1 MKTVPKATYRLQ
13 FHAGFTLD
21 HAAAIANYLA
31 DLGISHIYA
40 SPYLQA
46 APGSSH
52 GYDVIDHTTVNRDLG
67 GNEGHDRFCR
77 ALAKNNLGQVL
88 DLVPNHMAISHPVRN
103 KWWWDIL
110 KNGPASQY
118 ERFFDIDRDPPERRL
133 GHRLLLPVLAD
144 HYGRELEAGKI
155 RVTKMAGDPVIDYNG
170 MRFPLSPASVIAH
183 TESSINNTTS
193 PEPGKLAET
202 LNADADALDHLLQ
215 NQHYRLAFWRTAAA
229 DLNYRRFFAI
239 NDLAGIRVEDERVF
253 TETHQLVLKWLRQ
266 GIIDGLRID
275 HPDGLSDPETY
286 FMRLRSASPEGW
298 IIVEKIL
305 HTGEDLPSSWPVSGT
320 TGYDFLNLV
329 AGLFIDPAGEAPLTE
344 FYTEFAGEKAT
355 FKEIVRQCKHQV
367 MDDLLGADV
376 SRLTELMIRICE
388 KHWFYRDYSRS
399 ELRIALR
406 EILAEMPVYR
416 TYVRIDSRLRDT
428 DRRIIETAVGNAEKR
443 QPKID
448 PALFTF
454 IKDLLCRL
462 HKGNL
467 EHEFILRFQQ
477 LSGPVTAKGIED
489 TAFYRY
495 HRLSCLNEVGGNP
508 GVMGISTAHFHNSM
522 IERSNRYPRT
532 MLSTATHDTKRSEDV
547 RARMALLSEIPR
559 QWAETV
565 RTWSKQNAIYR
576 RNGLLDKNT
585 EYLLYQTLVGAW
597 PINASRT
604 WAYME
609 KAAREARVHTSWEQ
623 PNPLYEK
630 ALHAFVTNVLEDSIF
645 VTDLAAFVTPL
656 VSPGRINSL
665 SQTLIKLTSPGV
677 PDIYQGTE
685 LWDMS
690 LVDPDNRRPVDYTL
704 RRELLN
710 SLDAITPEAVMA
722 QMEKGL
728 PKLYL
733 TRQTLWLRKHR
744 PGMFTPSSGYRPLLA
759 KGTAKKHIVAYMRG
773 EQAVVVVPRLIM
785 GFSRDWQ
792 DTRID
797 LPEGHW
803 HNLFT
808 DETVTGLQVLIA
820 DLLARFPVALLIKE
834 E

>member
-21 HAAAIANYLA
+21 HAAAIADYLA

-46 APGSSH
+46 APESSH
-52 GYDVIDHTTVNRDLG
+52 GYDVVDHTTVNRELG

-77 ALAKNNLGQVL
+77 ALAENNLGQVL
-88 DLVPNHMAISHPVRN
+88 DLVPNHMAISHPVLN
-103 KWWWDIL
+103 KWWWDVL

-118 ERFFDIDRDPPERRL
+118 ERFFDIDRNPPERRL

-155 RVTKMAGDPVIDYNG
+155 RIAELAGELVIDYNG
-170 MRFPLSPASVIAH
+170 MLFPLSPASVTLHAESNKDNTASPDPEKIAR
-183 TESSINNTTS
+183 
-193 PEPGKLAET
+193 T
-202 LNADADALDHLLQ
+202 LNAETDALDRLLQ

-329 AGLFIDPAGEAPLTE
+329 AGLFVDPAGEAPLTD
-344 FYTEFAGEKAT
+344 FYIQFTGET
-355 FKEIVRQCKHQV
+355 SSFEEIVRVCKHRV

-388 KHWFYRDYSRS
+388 NHRFYRDYSRS
-399 ELRIALR
+399 ELRTALR
-406 EILAEMPVYR
+406 EILAAMPVYR
-416 TYVRIDSRLRDT
+416 TYVRIDGRLRDA
-428 DRRIIETAVGNAEKR
+428 DQQIIETAVGSAGKR
-443 QPKID
+443 HPEID

-454 IKDLLCRL
+454 IQDLLCRRYQ
-462 HKGNL
+462 GNL

-495 HRLSCLNEVGGNP
+495 HRLSCLNEVGGDP
-508 GVMGISTAHFHNSM
+508 GTMGISTARFHNSM
-522 IERSNRYPRT
+522 LERSTRYPRT
-532 MLSTATHDTKRSEDV
+532 MLATGTHDTKRSEDV
-547 RARMALLSEIPR
+547 RARMALLSEIPL
-559 QWAETV
+559 QWTEAV
-565 RTWSKQNAIYR
+565 RTWSKRNSVYR
-576 RNGLLDKNT
+576 RNGLPDKNM

-597 PINASRT
+597 PIDASRT
-604 WAYME
+604 WAFME
-609 KAAREARVHTSWEQ
+609 KAAREARVHTNWEQ
-623 PNPLYEK
+623 PDPHYEK
-630 ALHAFVTNVLEDSIF
+630 ALHAFVTSVLEDSIF
-645 VTDLAAFVTPL
+645 VTDLSAFVIPL
-656 VSPGRINSL
+656 ITPGRINSL

-690 LVDPDNRRPVDYTL
+690 LVDPDNRRPVDYTV
-704 RRELLN
+704 RRELLK
-710 SLDAITPEAVMA
+710 SLDNMTPEAVIA
-722 QMEKGL
+722 EMEKGL

-733 TRQTLWLRKHR
+733 TRQTLWLRRNH
-744 PGMFTPSSGYRPLLA
+744 PGIFSPSSGYRPLPA
-759 KGTAKKHIVAYMRG
+759 KGVEKKHVVAYMRG

-785 GFSRDWQ
+785 GFSRDWH

-797 LPEGHW
+797 LPNGLW
-803 HNLFT
+803 LNLFT
-808 DETVTGLQVLIA
+808 HETVTGPQVMIA
-820 DLLARFPVALLIKE
+820 DLLARFPVGLLIKE